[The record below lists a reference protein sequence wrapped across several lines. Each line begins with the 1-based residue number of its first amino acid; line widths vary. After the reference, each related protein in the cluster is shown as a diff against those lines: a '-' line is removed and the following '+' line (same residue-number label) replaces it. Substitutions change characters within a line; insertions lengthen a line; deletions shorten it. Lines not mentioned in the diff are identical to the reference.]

1 MSRGGVNVWIWPGLI
16 CVSESVPEESM
27 SKHGR
32 ESFTSTAGVEIAV
45 TSNESGAY
53 GELEV
58 PVGRLA

>member
-1 MSRGGVNVWIWPGLI
+1 MKAEADRP
-16 CVSESVPEESM
+16 ESVPEESM